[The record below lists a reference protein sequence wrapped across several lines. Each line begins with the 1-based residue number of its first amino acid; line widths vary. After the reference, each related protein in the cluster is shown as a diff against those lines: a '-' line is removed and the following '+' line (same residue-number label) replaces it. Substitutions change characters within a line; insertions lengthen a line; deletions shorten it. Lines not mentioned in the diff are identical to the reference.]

1 MGGELSIVNEVL
13 FEKWVYGG
21 DALARHEGVV
31 VLAPYALPGERARV
45 SAGPIR
51 SGLLR
56 ASILDVLE
64 PAAERT
70 PPACPHFTRCGGCHY
85 QHAAYEHQLR
95 LKVEILREVLR
106 RIGKFDGPE
115 RIEVIA
121 GEPYHYR
128 NRIQLHIG
136 GRRLG
141 FHAAGSHDV
150 VSVQSCPVASPR
162 LNQAIAGFRERL
174 GHRRFPQFLR
184 SLEIFTNEETVQL
197 NVLDAGPRRIARPFF
212 DWCAEFLP
220 GAAEPFLDYSA
231 AGFAFR
237 VGHKSFFQVN
247 RFLVDRLVEAVL
259 ENASGRRA
267 LDLYAGVGLFTLPL
281 GPRFEQVTAVESVK
295 GAVADLDCNA
305 RRAGVRID
313 IRCQRAEDFLHAL
326 PEPYDWCIADPPRS
340 GLGRAVSQRLVGLRI
355 PRLVLVSCDPST
367 LARDLSDL
375 IGIYEIESI
384 QLIDLFPQ
392 TSHIETITRLRLR

>member
-1 MGGELSIVNEVL
+1 MR

-31 VLAPYALPGERARV
+31 VLAPYALPGERARI

-56 ASILDVLE
+56 ASVLEVLE

-70 PPACPHFTRCGGCHY
+70 SPLCPHFALCGGCQY
-85 QHAAYEHQLR
+85 QHAAYDHQLR

-106 RIGKFDGPE
+106 RIGKFDAPE
-115 RIEVIA
+115 HIEVIA
-121 GEPYHYR
+121 GEPWHYR
-128 NRIQLHIG
+128 NRVQLHIG

-150 VSVQSCPVASPR
+150 VTVQSCPVASPL

-184 SLEIFTNEETVQL
+184 SLELFTNEETVQL
-197 NVLDAGPRRIARPFF
+197 NVLDSGPQRVARSFF

-220 GAAEPFLDYSA
+220 GAAEPFLDYPA
-231 AGFAFR
+231 AGFSFR

-247 RFLVDRLVEAVL
+247 RFLIDRLVEAVL

-281 GPRFEQVTAVESVK
+281 ARRFESVTAVESVK

-305 RRAGVRID
+305 GRAGVQID
-313 IRCQRAEDFLHAL
+313 IRRQKAEDFLHSPRESYEL
-326 PEPYDWCIADPPRS
+326 CVADPPRS
-340 GLGRAVSQRLVGLRI
+340 GLGKSVAQRLAGLRI
-355 PRLVLVSCDPST
+355 PRLVLVSCDPAT
-367 LARDLSDL
+367 LARDLSGL
-375 IGIYEIESI
+375 LAAYEIEGTH
-384 QLIDLFPQ
+384 LVDLFPQ
-392 TSHIETITRLRLR
+392 ASHIETISRLRLR